1 MTSRRLFLTSA
12 AALFVLSAC
21 DRKEASG
28 DKAADQPKA
37 ANKVGSLAWAVAGD
51 WRPAQ
56 DKARDRWRHPIQT
69 LTFWG
74 LKPGMTVVEFWPG
87 AGWYTDILGP
97 YLTQNRR
104 QLRHIFI
111 AQLFDKVSSMSID
124 GQETEEEFFGNFNRG
139 VTLYHHQRNF
149 LFPFAQLVERHKNK
163 IFTTIYLIVK
173 DQYIAEDLFQETFIK
188 VIHSIQKGKYN
199 HEDKF
204 LPWVLRIARNMSID
218 TIRARKRMP
227 VVVDTEGRDV
237 FDSLGITV
245 ESQEEHRVAKDDID
259 ILRQW
264 IWELPEDQREVLILR
279 QYADLSFKEIAALT
293 ETNINTCIGR
303 MHYAILN
310 LRKKMQKSVAKVK

>member
-1 MTSRRLFLTSA
+1 MRSNLNLTDQQLIQ
-12 AALFVLSAC
+12 LFVNGDSNALEELIKKHK
-21 DRKEASG
+21 DRIFTSIVILVK
-28 DKAADQPKA
+28 DR
-37 ANKVGSLAWAVAGD
+37 SLA
-51 WRPAQ
+51 
-56 DKARDRWRHPIQT
+56 
-69 LTFWG
+69 
-74 LKPGMTVVEFWPG
+74 E
-87 AGWYTDILGP
+87 DI
-97 YLTQNRR
+97 
-104 QLRHIFI
+104 
-111 AQLFDKVSSMSID
+111 
-124 GQETEEEFFGNFNRG
+124 
-139 VTLYHHQRNF
+139 
-149 LFPFAQLVERHKNK
+149 
-163 IFTTIYLIVK
+163 
-173 DQYIAEDLFQETFIK
+173 FQETFIK

-227 VVVDTEGRDV
+227 VVVDTEGRDI

-245 ESQEEHRVAKDDID
+245 ESQEEYRVAKDDVD

>member
-1 MTSRRLFLTSA
+1 MTTPLITDG
-12 AALFVLSAC
+12 VLIK
-21 DRKEASG
+21 R
-28 DKAADQPKA
+28 
-37 ANKVGSLAWAVAGD
+37 
-51 WRPAQ
+51 
-56 DKARDRWRHPIQT
+56 
-69 LTFWG
+69 
-74 LKPGMTVVEFWPG
+74 
-87 AGWYTDILGP
+87 Y
-97 YLTQNRR
+97 
-104 QLRHIFI
+104 
-111 AQLFDKVSSMSID
+111 ID
-124 GQETEEEFFGNFNRG
+124 GNNAAFET
-139 VTLYHHQRNF
+139 L
-149 LFPFAQLVERHKNK
+149 LKRHRSR
-163 IFTTIYLIVK
+163 ILSSIYLLVG
-173 DQYIAEDLFQETFIK
+173 DRYVAEDIFQETFIK

-227 VVVDTEGRDV
+227 VVVDTEGRDI

-245 ESQEEHRVAKDDID
+245 ESQEEYRVAKDEVDIV
-259 ILRQW
+259 RQW